1 MTARDAIPNRRPQV
15 FRSERGLRP
24 RNSFPRGALP
34 RRARI
39 EPVRSAVFAT
49 RTGTSVPEVEHHGLD
64 TNLLV
69 YAHRAALPQHR
80 AARRAIERAAGAETG
95 WGISQPSLVE
105 FWSIV
110 THPASAGRPSSG
122 AAASAFLASLVRD
135 GGAQIWMPGPGFGDR
150 LLHLA
155 VALNVRGPR
164 IFDLQIGLTSAPGY
178 SSSSSSRRSS
188 SRPK

>member
-1 MTARDAIPNRRPQV
+1 MIAI
-15 FRSERGLRP
+15 
-24 RNSFPRGALP
+24 
-34 RRARI
+34 
-39 EPVRSAVFAT
+39 
-49 RTGTSVPEVEHHGLD
+49 D

-95 WGISQPSLVE
+95 WGISQASLAE

-164 IFDLQIGLTSAPGY
+164 IFDLQIGLTAVEHGAREIWTHDQRFVPLPGL
-178 SSSSSSRRSS
+178 RVHDPLG
-188 SRPK
+188 RPS